1 MSNSTELGNLVNSYR
16 PKRAAFVGL
25 IVAAVVIASVGIF
38 CLWAITVVSSPSVHF
53 SGLGPF
59 KNPAVLLGLIGG
71 GILLIALFLVWF
83 AFKFQKVNCFFW
95 LYENGIVKKEKG
107 KEDIS
112 LLFSEIE
119 DVLIFAAFATGSMA
133 QMLDPEH
140 YGLAYRKNSDG
151 EWSYIT
157 PHIHDN
163 GELLTIFRELHMEQR
178 GKVLWEFVEEGQRVS
193 FNFAEKKWLLK
204 NNFSAI
210 KASDMTRIDKHFK
223 PLFLSNDSITIDAE
237 VFKLEEAD
245 SVKVGDWTDNIYL
258 LDKNGD
264 EKLSLP
270 YFSLASADI
279 FTAILAEILEQK
291 QSKEKNE
298 NI

>member
-25 IVAAVVIASVGIF
+25 IVVAVVIASVGIF
-38 CLWAITVVSSPSVHF
+38 CLWAITIVSSPDVHYKSSSTF
-53 SGLGPF
+53 D
-59 KNPAVLLGLIGG
+59 NPVVILGLIGG
-71 GILLIALFLVWF
+71 VILLIALFLVWF
-83 AFKFQKVNCFFW
+83 AFKFHNIKYSFW
-95 LYENGIVKKEKG
+95 LYENGIVKKERG

-112 LLFSEIE
+112 LLFSQIE
-119 DVLIFAAFATGSMA
+119 DVLTFALGGGLAAT
-133 QMLDPEH
+133 LDPEH
-140 YGLAYRKNSDG
+140 YGLAYRKNSGG

-157 PHIHDN
+157 PQIHN
-163 GELLTIFRELHMEQR
+163 SAELLGIFRELHVEQR
-178 GKVLWEFVEEGQRVS
+178 GKVLWELVKEGQRVS

-223 PLFLSNDSITIDAE
+223 PLFLSNDSVTIDAE
-237 VFKLEEAD
+237 VFKLEETD

-291 QSKEKNE
+291 QNKEKNE